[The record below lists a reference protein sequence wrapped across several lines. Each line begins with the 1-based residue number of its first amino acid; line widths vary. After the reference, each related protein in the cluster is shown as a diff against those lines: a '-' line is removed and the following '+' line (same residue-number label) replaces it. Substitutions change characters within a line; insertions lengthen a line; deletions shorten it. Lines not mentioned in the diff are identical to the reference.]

1 MSNPEIAAECY
12 AYYID
17 NEDQKDSLDGI
28 MDFTKT
34 FGLENYWILAMEI
47 V

>member
-17 NEDQKDSLDGI
+17 KEDQKDSLD
-28 MDFTKT
+28 DFLEFTKT
-34 FGLENYWILAMEI
+34 FGLENYRILAMEI